1 MCVCCCAYH
10 VLHAN
15 KLLFLYLMHPNC
27 VQEIQAKMSRLES
40 VNAQLDAY
48 KDLPAVSDQLEEMP
62 SAAVLPTALN
72 ELFLPVCTAG
82 HWAGPAEA

>member
-1 MCVCCCAYH
+1 MCSCAY

-15 KLLFLYLMHPNC
+15 ELLFLYLMYPNC

-40 VNAQLDAY
+40 VNAQVDAY
-48 KDLPAVSDQLEEMP
+48 KDLPAVSNQLEEMP
-62 SAAVLPTALN
+62 SAAVLQTALN
-72 ELFLPVCTAG
+72 ELFLPSYTAG